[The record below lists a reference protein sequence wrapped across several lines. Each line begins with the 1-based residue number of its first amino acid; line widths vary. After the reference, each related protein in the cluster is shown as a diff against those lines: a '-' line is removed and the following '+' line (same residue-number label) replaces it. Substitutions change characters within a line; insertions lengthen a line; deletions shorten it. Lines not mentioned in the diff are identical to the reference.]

1 MKNERLKKENDPA
14 DDTAGGKRGSAAWQT
29 EIHTET
35 GIMTDMWIS
44 AAAVRMADTG
54 EKRKRR

>member
-35 GIMTDMWIS
+35 GIMRSEEHTSELQSRI
-44 AAAVRMADTG
+44 
-54 EKRKRR
+54 